1 MLFTRNGEQ
10 IMLFTRNDGMF
21 QAALIVPLGLLRF
34 LMGKMEEEPVVEVD
48 EELVV
53 ELDEELV
60 MEVDEELVMG
70 AAEDPVGIVNMLAN
84 IATVC
89 LPPKAN

>member
-1 MLFTRNGEQ
+1 
-10 IMLFTRNDGMF
+10 MLFTRNDGMF

-53 ELDEELV
+53 E
-60 MEVDEELVMG
+60 VDEELVMG

>member
-53 ELDEELV
+53 E
-60 MEVDEELVMG
+60 VDEELVMG